1 MSKSKLI
8 NEDIKSI
15 SKLMGYDRGL
25 TSVENNLLFEQKQ
38 LNEENST
45 IIPFENYSDVSI
57 SWDEDE
63 NGNSVI
69 SDYKALQNIASG
81 LEDATDSPIDD
92 EDLNDVYKAVKF
104 LTGKYTSDGEHAC
117 KKVIEIFGDKS
128 RGENLSQQ
136 VGFAGADES
145 EGAWG
150 SMTSYGRWSDD
161 DDMKLE
167 GRAMTF
173 GAAKRQIQ
181 KAIKAC
187 DSSQGPVSGDKK
199 GQSDLKSQWPD
210 NLKCVLKANN
220 KAYSKSDGAG
230 KFLAGKDGKPVFVKT
245 VSEKMAGGSNGN
257 LQVND
262 RLVYYVNGTM
272 RVYPRGKTSITDSKG
287 PFPFNCGRTEDM
299 EIDTK
304 TEIQVESKLS
314 MEQRYRLLIIEQMS
328 DVGGVFID
336 FGPGDNTDTKST
348 DNTKGDGGTNPTN
361 PNKKSS
367 GTKYRT
373 KNYTWEDILSGKVQA
388 QIGDVIKDES
398 GPIFKIQVTIG
409 AKGDGVYGP
418 KTAAAVEAFQTKN
431 NLDVD
436 GMFGKEEASLGGA
449 VATETDS
456 DKNPG
461 AKTVDVTTIEKA
473 KIEINDDSSAAEVI
487 QALKGMDEKQFTEGE
502 CTDLVIAAA
511 QALPNKEEA
520 IMSQLQACFYNFNFP
535 SLGKE
540 RRQVKKRYGITSK
553 GKKR

>member
-220 KAYSKSDGAG
+220 KAYS
-230 KFLAGKDGKPVFVKT
+230 
-245 VSEKMAGGSNGN
+245 
-257 LQVND
+257 
-262 RLVYYVNGTM
+262 R
-272 RVYPRGKTSITDSKG
+272 
-287 PFPFNCGRTEDM
+287 
-299 EIDTK
+299 
-304 TEIQVESKLS
+304 
-314 MEQRYRLLIIEQMS
+314 
-328 DVGGVFID
+328 
-336 FGPGDNTDTKST
+336 
-348 DNTKGDGGTNPTN
+348 
-361 PNKKSS
+361 
-367 GTKYRT
+367 
-373 KNYTWEDILSGKVQA
+373 LSGHC
-388 QIGDVIKDES
+388 D
-398 GPIFKIQVTIG
+398 FR
-409 AKGDGVYGP
+409 
-418 KTAAAVEAFQTKN
+418 
-431 NLDVD
+431 
-436 GMFGKEEASLGGA
+436 
-449 VATETDS
+449 S
-456 DKNPG
+456 D
-461 AKTVDVTTIEKA
+461 
-473 KIEINDDSSAAEVI
+473 
-487 QALKGMDEKQFTEGE
+487 
-502 CTDLVIAAA
+502 
-511 QALPNKEEA
+511 
-520 IMSQLQACFYNFNFP
+520 
-535 SLGKE
+535 
-540 RRQVKKRYGITSK
+540 
-553 GKKR
+553 

>member
-1 MSKSKLI
+1 MGKSKLI

-57 SWDEDE
+57 SWDTDKE
-63 NGNSVI
+63 GNDVI

-117 KKVIEIFGDKS
+117 KKVIEIFSDKS

-173 GAAKRQIQ
+173 GEAKRRIQ
-181 KAIKAC
+181 KAIGAC
-187 DSSQGPVSGDKK
+187 DSSQGPVSGEKK
-199 GQSDLKSQWPD
+199 GQTDLENQWPK
-210 NLKCVLKANN
+210 NLSCVTK
-220 KAYSKSDGAG
+220 GEQAG
-230 KFLAGKDGKPVFVKT
+230 KFLADKSGKPVYVKT
-245 VSEKMAGGSNGN
+245 VNEKEASASNGN
-257 LQVND
+257 LQKND
-262 RLVYYVNGTM
+262 RLVYYTNGTM
-272 RVYPRGKTSITDSKG
+272 RVYPRGKTSISDSKG
-287 PFPFNCGRTEDM
+287 PFPFNCGRTTDIEV
-299 EIDTK
+299 EAE
-304 TEIQVESKLS
+304 TEIQVESKMS
-314 MEQRYRLLIIEQMS
+314 MEQRYRLLIMEQMS

-336 FGPGDNTDTKST
+336 FGKGNEKTGETPTGDTRGNEEKT
-348 DNTKGDGGTNPTN
+348 
-361 PNKKSS
+361 NKKSS
-367 GTKYRT
+367 GTKYKK

-388 QIGDVIKDES
+388 QVGDVIKDES
-398 GPIFKIQVTIG
+398 GPIFKLQVTVG

-418 KTAAAVEAFQTKN
+418 NTESAVETFQTKN

-436 GMFGKEEASLGGA
+436 GIFGKEEASLGGD

-456 DKNPG
+456 DENPG

-473 KIEINDDSSAAEVI
+473 KIKINDDSSAAEVI
-487 QALKGMDEKQFTEGE
+487 QALKGMDEKQFTMGE
-502 CTDLVIAAA
+502 CTDLVIAAS

-535 SLGKE
+535 RLRKE
-540 RRQVKKRYGITSK
+540 RIAVKKRYGITGK